1 MYGPSGPGLPI
12 PAARLDPWPGR
23 CAIFP
28 ISPLN
33 YTGTMRPQRAS
44 RFAAMPAFPAA
55 VFLVTLATAVLAT
68 ELARKGHDASAV
80 ARSERPDADHYLAN
94 HVGGHVDHH
103 VLYFGT
109 DADAVTRM
117 RAAQVIF
124 LGNSRIMFALRPEAL
139 RPFFAAAG
147 LPYYVMGFGFSEADR
162 FPLAIIRKFDLHPA
176 LVVVNADGFFGGG
189 LSPWAEVVNRDS
201 AFAARKL
208 QLEAEAAHEARR
220 GVERLLPN
228 WLQRF
233 GLPGLGLRRG
243 FIAYRSRQ
251 DGTWEVSP
259 WPEATLGFVD
269 PPPDGPALER
279 GEVNAARAF
288 KAELDARGSRLVLT
302 RVPSPEPMPGAGPAR
317 FATLLDVPLVIPEVA
332 ALTTHDHS
340 HLSQGSAHDW
350 SRALVQALT
359 PYLQRFDADGPA
371 GR

>member
-1 MYGPSGPGLPI
+1 
-12 PAARLDPWPGR
+12 
-23 CAIFP
+23 
-28 ISPLN
+28 
-33 YTGTMRPQRAS
+33 MRPRHPT
-44 RFAAMPAFPAA
+44 RFQTTGAFPAA
-55 VFLVTLATAVLAT
+55 VFVVTVVTAVLAT
-68 ELARKGHDASAV
+68 DLARIGVPGPGGAGDV
-80 ARSERPDADHYLAN
+80 ADSERPDADHYLAN

-109 DADAVTRM
+109 DAETLTQL

-147 LPYYVMGFGFSEADR
+147 LPYYVMGFGFAEADR

-189 LSPWAEVVNRDS
+189 LSSWAEVVNRDT

-220 GVERLLPN
+220 MVERLLPN

-259 WPEATLGFVD
+259 WPEGTQGFVE
-269 PPPDGPALER
+269 PPPDGPALGR
-279 GEVNAARAF
+279 GEAVAARAF

-302 RVPSPEPMPGAGPAR
+302 RVPSPEPMPGAGPAQ
-317 FATLLDVPLVIPEVA
+317 FAALLGVPLVIPEVA

-340 HLSQGSAHDW
+340 HLSQASAHDW
-350 SRALVQALT
+350 SHALVQALA
-359 PYLQRFDADGPA
+359 PHLRSVHPNGPA

>member
-1 MYGPSGPGLPI
+1 
-12 PAARLDPWPGR
+12 
-23 CAIFP
+23 
-28 ISPLN
+28 
-33 YTGTMRPQRAS
+33 MRPRHPT
-44 RFAAMPAFPAA
+44 RFQTTGAFPAA
-55 VFLVTLATAVLAT
+55 VFVVTVVTAVLAT
-68 ELARKGHDASAV
+68 DLARIGVPGPGGAGDV
-80 ARSERPDADHYLAN
+80 ADSERPDADHYLAN

-109 DADAVTRM
+109 DTETLTQL

-147 LPYYVMGFGFSEADR
+147 LPYYVMGFGFAEADR

-189 LSPWAEVVNRDS
+189 LSSWAEVVNRDT

-220 GVERLLPN
+220 MVERLLPN

-259 WPEATLGFVD
+259 WPEGTQGFVE
-269 PPPDGPALER
+269 PPPDGPALGR
-279 GEVNAARAF
+279 GEAVAARAF

-302 RVPSPEPMPGAGPAR
+302 RVPSPEPMPGAGPAQ
-317 FATLLDVPLVIPEVA
+317 FAALLGVPLVIPEVA

-340 HLSQGSAHDW
+340 HLSQASAHDW
-350 SRALVQALT
+350 SRALVQALA
-359 PYLQRFDADGPA
+359 PHLRSVHPNGPA